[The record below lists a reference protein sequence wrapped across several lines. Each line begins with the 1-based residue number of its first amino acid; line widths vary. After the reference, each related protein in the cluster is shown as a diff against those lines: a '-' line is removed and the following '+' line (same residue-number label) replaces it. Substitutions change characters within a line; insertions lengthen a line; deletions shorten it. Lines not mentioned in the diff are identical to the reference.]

1 MKMMAHFADWCL
13 DSKKMDFCLAFMNFV
28 RHIMHNLSCFTK
40 SRLDEPSSPLLAISL
55 VDGTVRSRGSG
66 EANSAASDARA
77 CTFFI
82 RLLVDNHCTS
92 NNAVGAEKVESVGLL
107 PNLGKA
113 ILVSSS
119 LLEITSHRAV
129 ARAVTALIRVEVATR
144 RGAAHAAITKL
155 VDVEAMLARAK
166 VANGAIDDNLTTGLL
181 GEKKS
186 TADSVLLLGV
196 LKGALGVDSLVGALS
211 SAILDEVAIGANSGG
226 RCLVNRL
233 SRCLVSR
240 LNRGLV
246 SERLN
251 LLRSSVVEHMVVL
264 SRSLVLNS
272 AVSASLSSVAKI
284 ELVAI
289 AAIATVAAVAALGTE
304 TLLDA
309 TAKIVALIEEA
320 FSFGFRSESRSG
332 NKSEE
337 RNEFRHI

>member
-13 DSKKMDFCLAFMNFV
+13 DSKKMVFCLAFMNFV

-40 SRLDEPSSPLLAISL
+40 SRLDEPSSPLLAVTL
-55 VDGTVRSRGSG
+55 VDGTVRSRGCG
-66 EANSAASDARA
+66 EANSAAGDTRA

-82 RLLVDNHCTS
+82 RLLVNNHCAS
-92 NNAVGAEKVESVGLL
+92 NNTVGAEKVESVGLL
-107 PNLGKA
+107 PDLGKA
-113 ILVSSS
+113 ILISSS

-129 ARAVTALIRVEVATR
+129 ARAVTALIRVEVTTG

-233 SRCLVSR
+233 SRGLVNR
-240 LNRGLV
+240 LGRGLV
-246 SERLN
+246 SERLMGN
-251 LLRSSVVEHMVVL
+251 LLRSVMEHMVIL
-264 SRSLVLNS
+264 SRSLVLNL
-272 AVSASLSSVAKI
+272 AVSANLSSVAKI
-284 ELVAI
+284 ELVTI
-289 AAIATVAAVAALGTE
+289 AAIATIAALCAE

-309 TAKIVALIEEA
+309 SGKVVAVIKEA

-332 NKSEE
+332 NKSESI
-337 RNEFRHI
+337 NEFRHI